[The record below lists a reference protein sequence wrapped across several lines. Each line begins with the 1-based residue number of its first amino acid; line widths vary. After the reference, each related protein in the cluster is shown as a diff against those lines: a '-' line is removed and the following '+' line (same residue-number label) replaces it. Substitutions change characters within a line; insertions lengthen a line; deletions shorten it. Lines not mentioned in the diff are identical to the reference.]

1 MGFSIDFKN
10 FDKFVKSMNT
20 MERDFNNFLQKF
32 LIQMANRVIAKT
44 KSKQAGHEGEE
55 FKAYDTG
62 AMTNAWQLGN
72 ISGSGKNL
80 EVEILNPMEYAT
92 DIEYGHRIVRGN
104 TEVGYY
110 NGRFMLKTSIDEIK
124 AQMPA
129 RYDEEFKKFCEKR
142 GLNAD

>member
-1 MGFSIDFKN
+1 MDFSIDFKN

-44 KSKQAGHEGEE
+44 KPRTPI
-55 FKAYDTG
+55 DTG
-62 AMTNAWQLGN
+62 ALRSAWTLGE

-129 RYDEEFKKFCEKR
+129 RYNEEFKKFCEKR
-142 GLNAD
+142 GLDVN